1 MRMFHLDPVGVLV
14 YTHDVPSTKPIPVR
28 LDDETLSRLDALAEA
43 MSERTG
49 GAAIT
54 RANALRAA
62 LNAGLQVLEIE
73 NGLGRARQKPKPR
86 KK

>member
-1 MRMFHLDPVGVLV
+1 MP
-14 YTHDVPSTKPIPVR
+14 PTKPIPVR

-49 GAAIT
+49 GADIS

-62 LNAGLQVLEIE
+62 LNVGLQALELE
-73 NGLGRARQKPKPR
+73 NGLGRARQKPRPR
-86 KK
+86 KKQEPRNACKRPGHDRT